1 MVNLEKMLRQLMES
15 QMQRAEGRPA
25 AVEEEVVDIHPAQVL
40 QPPAAPVDLATN
52 MIPVS
57 GNLSQRHLKSS
68 LTVEQDLDHRVGRL
82 EHEGAAEQLA
92 HAAHDLGQ
100 LEHEDAYEQLQI
112 PVETISPDFAKLVAT
127 MLKTPQGMAQAVVL
141 GEIINRPTD
150 RW

>member
-15 QMQRAEGRPA
+15 QMQRAQGGPA
-25 AVEEEVVDIHPAQVL
+25 AVEEEVVDLQPAQVL
-40 QPPAAPVDLATN
+40 RPPAQPVDLAAN
-52 MIPVS
+52 MLPAS
-57 GNLSQRHLKSS
+57 GDLSQRHLQSS
-68 LTVEQDLDHRVGRL
+68 LDVEEGFDHKVGQL

-92 HAAHDLGQ
+92 HAAHDLGR
-100 LEHEDAYEQLQI
+100 LEHEDAYEQLHIQA
-112 PVETISPDFAKLVAT
+112 ETPPPDYAKLIAS